1 MADMQQND
9 FMRDSREAVER
20 MREMNARSKFQD
32 SGSHRM
38 PPVPPFVKIPNNR
51 QAEQRPS
58 AEDRAQ
64 KPRQNTVPPKN
75 SAPKTSAPQSNGNSL
90 LGIPFL
96 NSLGKDSDTTLI
108 LGLLLILFSEKA
120 DKLLLF
126 ALVYILL

>member
-1 MADMQQND
+1 MQQND

-51 QAEQRPS
+51 QAEQRPN

-64 KPRQNTVPPKN
+64 KPRQN
-75 SAPKTSAPQSNGNSL
+75 AAPQSNSNSL